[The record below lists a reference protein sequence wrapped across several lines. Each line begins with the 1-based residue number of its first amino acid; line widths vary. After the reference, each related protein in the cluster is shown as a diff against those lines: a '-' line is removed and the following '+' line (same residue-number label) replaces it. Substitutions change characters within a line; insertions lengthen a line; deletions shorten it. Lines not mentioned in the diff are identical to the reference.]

1 MRFKFYLRGAGFGIL
16 IATVVL
22 IISLRLHGNDAAGGQ
37 ADAPAAE
44 SETITAET
52 QSAAGDE
59 AAEEEMEGRRSEAS
73 SDGPSSGGS
82 TEDADGENVIVT
94 VERGD
99 VCRTIA
105 EDLAEKGLVADAE
118 EFRLYMDQN
127 GYDSGI
133 HVGEFEIPIGAS
145 YEEIAK
151 ILAE

>member
-1 MRFKFYLRGAGFGIL
+1 MRFKFYLRGAGVGIL

-22 IISLRLHGNDAAGGQ
+22 IVSLRLHGDNASGGQ
-37 ADAPAAE
+37 ADTSAAE
-44 SETITAET
+44 SETITSET
-52 QSAAGDE
+52 QSAAREED
-59 AAEEEMEGRRSEAS
+59 EEEKTGRLSETFT
-73 SDGPSSGGS
+73 DGEESVGD
-82 TEDADGENVIVT
+82 TEDTTGENVVVT

-133 HVGEFEIPIGAS
+133 HVGEFEIPMGAT